1 MALNAQDGDYAIG
14 SIRQDLS
21 LVPLN
26 TPVQT
31 IKTYPNPASD
41 FVYFMH
47 NENIQEVQI
56 FNAEGQLLQT
66 LHPFSKHIQLPS
78 LANGLYFLRLK
89 DLNNKIYHSNI
100 VVYK

>member
-1 MALNAQDGDYAIG
+1 MLASPGDYAIG

-21 LVPLN
+21 VMPSN
-26 TPVQT
+26 THIQSL
-31 IKTYPNPASD
+31 KSFPNPASD

-89 DLNNKIYHSNI
+89 DLNNKVYHSNI